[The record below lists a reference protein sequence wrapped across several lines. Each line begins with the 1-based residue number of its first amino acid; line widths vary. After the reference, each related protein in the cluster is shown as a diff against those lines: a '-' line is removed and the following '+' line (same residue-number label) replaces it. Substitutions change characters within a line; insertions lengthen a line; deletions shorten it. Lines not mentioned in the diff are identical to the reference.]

1 MSNKDFKTKNSLLAV
16 CSQQDGQDSSDGY
29 HLKTNLPSFNPDQ
42 NGVEKVSCKT
52 GANSIIFS
60 LKDKKVVEDVK
71 NGLKGSTQFFSAT
84 DKIIDESK
92 LSATFAIMRCD
103 CPYNSE
109 DYDLNI
115 NLSKVQLLF
124 NGNFLMNVD
133 FAFEASKEKDRFNIL
148 CMLNL
153 GPSIDL
159 VAAADANLEATG
171 LLNLCTS
178 LRQKFG
184 LELVGTLD
192 NSFTFGSCKRR
203 TQPRLESSLGSNTGF
218 FVNEN
223 DFSILKFHT
232 LPLLIKCL

>member
-71 NGLKGSTQFFSAT
+71 NGLKGFKRKRSEKYRKSSSA
-84 DKIIDESK
+84 KEFPILIIR
-92 LSATFAIMRCD
+92 L
-103 CPYNSE
+103 
-109 DYDLNI
+109 
-115 NLSKVQLLF
+115 
-124 NGNFLMNVD
+124 
-133 FAFEASKEKDRFNIL
+133 DRFNIL

-232 LPLLIKCL
+232 LPLLNKCL